1 MNELKEFI
9 KKKDKLTVKYYV
21 VLMVMITIFGMLL
34 LVSEDYMRGTMLTV
48 TRIVLIIVTLTIY
61 FIQTAKYRN
70 KIQELEDEYNF

>member
-70 KIQELEDEYNF
+70 KIEALEDKYNI

>member
-70 KIQELEDEYNF
+70 KIEALEDKYNL

>member
-1 MNELKEFI
+1 MDELNEFI

-21 VLMVMITIFGMLL
+21 VQMVMVLIFGMLL
-34 LVSEDYMRGTMLTV
+34 LVSQDYMKGTMLTA

-70 KIQELEDEYNF
+70 KIKELEDEYNL